1 MTAGEW
7 VAVSAVSGGVF
18 VCGGEN
24 GGTVRS
30 SAVRPPSV
38 GAEVRVRPQ
47 NGSAN
52 GAMGHGQS
60 RLEAPI
66 GHALRLHR
74 LLRLQAPLF
83 RVRIGHSQPGLFV
96 FFGSHSQ
103 HHSW

>member
-1 MTAGEW
+1 MTASEW
-7 VAVSAVSGGVF
+7 VALPAVSGGVF

-30 SAVRPPSV
+30 SAVRPPSI
-38 GAEVRVRPQ
+38 GAEVRVRAP

-52 GAMGHGQS
+52 GAMGHVQS

-74 LLRLQAPLF
+74 LFRLQAPMF
-83 RVRIGHSQPGLFV
+83 RVRIGN
-96 FFGSHSQ
+96 
-103 HHSW
+103 